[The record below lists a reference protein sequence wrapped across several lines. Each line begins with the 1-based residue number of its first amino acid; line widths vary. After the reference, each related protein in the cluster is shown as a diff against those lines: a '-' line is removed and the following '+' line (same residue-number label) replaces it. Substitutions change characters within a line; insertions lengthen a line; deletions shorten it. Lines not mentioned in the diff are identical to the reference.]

1 MTFAGEEEKHRFLVK
16 DGKATAV
23 FPNADKYEG
32 EYKGGKRNGKGTYT
46 FARGGQYSGSYVD
59 GKVGAEAARAR
70 GAEGGRGR

>member
-1 MTFAGEEEKHRFLVK
+1 
-16 DGKATAV
+16 V